1 MEREFEFRTYDFNGE
16 IGVVLM
22 NMWDGSYSTNIEEA
36 SRPEGSIST
45 RIKVPYEETGVK
57 LIDNLTRG
65 EESVLEE
72 LFDLKNR

>member
-22 NMWDGSYSTNIEEA
+22 SMWDGSYSTNIEEA
-36 SRPEGSIST
+36 EQRGVST
-45 RIKVPYEETGVK
+45 RVNVPYEETGVK
-57 LIDNLTRG
+57 LIDDLTRG
-65 EESVLEE
+65 EESVLVE